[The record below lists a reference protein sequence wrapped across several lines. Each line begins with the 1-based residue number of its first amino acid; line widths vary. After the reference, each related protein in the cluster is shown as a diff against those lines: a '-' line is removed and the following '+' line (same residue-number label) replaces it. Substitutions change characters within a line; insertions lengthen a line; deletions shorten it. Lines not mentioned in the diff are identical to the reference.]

1 MKNFTR
7 GISATNWHPA
17 RSADI
22 FWDELG
28 LSFFCAKCPATI
40 LYYEEEEDW
49 GE

>member
-28 LSFFCAKCPATI
+28 LSFFCAYNIEGKITEC
-40 LYYEEEEDW
+40 
-49 GE
+49 